1 MKVPIDLSSITLVFS
16 GYNFLI
22 LALRF
27 FDWMNRICTNITVQI
42 WILLSAWMDPFD
54 SLFQLETSDFRRV
67 LGNGRITLS
76 HLGFGLCSSG
86 ALSGIARFGSAIRPI
101 LQLCRKPIAKLNL
114 ALRVCV
120 FSSLVSTL
128 PRVNVFASRLL
139 AISLSTGRSSG
150 RSIY

>member
-1 MKVPIDLSSITLVFS
+1 MKVSIDLSSITLVFS

-76 HLGFGLCSSG
+76 HLGFGLYSSG
-86 ALSGIARFGSAIRPI
+86 AL
-101 LQLCRKPIAKLNL
+101 
-114 ALRVCV
+114 
-120 FSSLVSTL
+120 
-128 PRVNVFASRLL
+128 
-139 AISLSTGRSSG
+139 
-150 RSIY
+150 